1 MPSRITRTL
10 LEAYDVSRAELGKV
24 PFKVSD
30 IQDRHIQEVIQA
42 ASKKTGVPA
51 DQIAAKIQK
60 DIAEIAQMKQ
70 YSYLLY
76 DTAAKNAAESAAF
89 DLVAHVDNPAF
100 TKFDPAIFFKLID
113 LVQLENEQFFPLRAP
128 GEVNYVF
135 DVNPIL
141 VPSNKKEFQK
151 YNNIDTAA
159 ATAKGDF
166 IFNRDFMQKLMDW
179 AVMERLHPKGKKY
192 ESNGGPIPDNY
203 AYIEFLI
210 VHELLHYSYG
220 DFTHGTRLSQY
231 TPMEHN
237 YASDFRSNYMLVKNG
252 FDQLPIGLF
261 SDHINADRQNS
272 YHEMVDLVHNE
283 LKKMP
288 KPLQD
293 KFQQLASQLDDHAS
307 SESHSEGQGKP
318 AGEVP
323 SQDQIQ
329 KDIEG
334 KLGRRQEIGSD
345 KEAQEKAAQ
354 AAKGKAGGPPGSGVS
369 RGGQMDAMTS
379 REQEIAAVVPK
390 FNWKTLIKQMIS
402 SSVLQSDV
410 SYAKP
415 SRRSV
420 TGAVIARATGAAA
433 VKPGEKIT
441 EQQQNKMMLVFD
453 TSGSMA
459 ADIPIVLAEAQSLL
473 KQMGRTEAP
482 IGLCFFADQA
492 KYYLANMSKDTWH
505 TVEDVN
511 EIVQNKPSGAA
522 QKGWKKILGMAS
534 SGGTDFD
541 AKLAGNLAEL
551 ATAGFNVMIF
561 SDEGINDADNFANF
575 SKLYSSHK
583 NHMFFVSNNLQN
595 FRATCALMGQV
606 PRNFSYLS

>member
-1 MPSRITRTL
+1 MPSRITRAL
-10 LEAYDVSRAELGKV
+10 LEAYDIGRAELGKV

-30 IQDRHIQEVIQA
+30 IQDSHIQAVVEA

-51 DQIAAKIQK
+51 DQIAAKIK
-60 DIAEIAQMKQ
+60 KEIADIEKMKQ

-89 DLVAHVDNPAF
+89 DLIAHVDNPNF

-113 LVQLENEQFFPLRAP
+113 LVQLENDQFFPLRAP

-151 YNNIDTAA
+151 YNSIDTAA

-179 AVMERLHPKGKKY
+179 AVMENLHPKGKKY

-231 TPMEHN
+231 TPLEHN

-261 SDHINADRQNS
+261 SDHINADRQRS
-272 YHEMVDLVHNE
+272 YQEMVDLVHNE
-283 LKKMP
+283 LKKLP
-288 KPLQD
+288 KPLQQT
-293 KFQQLASQLDDHAS
+293 FQDIAGRLDDHAS
-307 SESHSEGQGKP
+307 SEQHSEGQSSP
-318 AGEVP
+318 TAQMP
-323 SQDQIQ
+323 SQDQIH
-329 KDIEG
+329 KDVED
-334 KLGRRQEIGSD
+334 KLGRRKEIGSD

-354 AAKGKAGGPPGSGVS
+354 AARGRAGGQPGSGVG
-369 RGGQMDAMTS
+369 RGGQMDDLSS

-390 FNWKTLIKQMIS
+390 FNWKTLIKQMIT
-402 SSVLQSDV
+402 SSVMQSDV

-441 EQQQNKMMLVFD
+441 EEQQNKIMLVFD
-453 TSGSMA
+453 TSGSMY
-459 ADIPIVLAEAQSLL
+459 ADIPTVLSEAQSLL
-473 KQMGRTEAP
+473 KQLGRTEAP

-492 KYYLANMSKDTWH
+492 KYYLVNMTKDTWH
-505 TVEDVN
+505 SVSDVS
-511 EIVQNKPSGAA
+511 EIVQNKPSGPA

-534 SGGTDFD
+534 TGGTDFD
-541 AKLAGNLAEL
+541 SKMASNLGEMAS
-551 ATAGFNVMIF
+551 AGFNVMIF

-583 NHMFFVSNNLQN
+583 NHLFFVANNLQN
-595 FRATCALMGQV
+595 FRATCTLMGQV